1 MRPAQ
6 FQKNTTTKEAD
17 MSTFGPE
24 MCDLSAGQT
33 CTVSAQ
39 ENGLLTF
46 AAQISDARRH
56 VTKTL
61 GECVLNK

>member
-1 MRPAQ
+1 
-6 FQKNTTTKEAD
+6 

-33 CTVSAQ
+33 CTVTAQ